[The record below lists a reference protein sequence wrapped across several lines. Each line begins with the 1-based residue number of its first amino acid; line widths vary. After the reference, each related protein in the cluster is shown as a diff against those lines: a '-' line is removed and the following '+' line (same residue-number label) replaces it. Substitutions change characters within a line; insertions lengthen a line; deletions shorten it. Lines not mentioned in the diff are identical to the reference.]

1 MSHLALD
8 DGEHEIRRRL
18 LAGADHPH
26 RAGLPA
32 GVALHLP
39 LTNRRLV
46 HDVLT
51 NQILVHLV
59 TNQSLVYSMHDVLT
73 NQSLVH
79 VGA

>member
-1 MSHLALD
+1 
-8 DGEHEIRRRL
+8 
-18 LAGADHPH
+18 
-26 RAGLPA
+26 
-32 GVALHLP
+32 
-39 LTNRRLV
+39 
-46 HDVLT
+46 LT